1 MSDLISRAEAI
12 RIAEQGQVQGF
23 EWQFKKLC
31 DLPSVQP
38 QKGEWID
45 YSSEGFVECPFCH
58 SATNCYGNKDKL
70 HYCFS
75 CGAELR

>member
-38 QKGEWID
+38 RKGKWVD
-45 YSSEGFVECPFCH
+45 YSDEGFVECPFCH